1 MNAHANLTVDV
12 EAGEVVVVVVDP
24 DTSSIDEGA
33 ASRGLPRVCVRSAM
47 KAWLDRDG
55 PPEATKAKAHQRFLA
70 TVDFAGMKQTLAEL
84 EKFTVTAVHTGS
96 EPGTEL
102 AIALSAALDVPCDE
116 APVALDSLPSTP
128 SDVGSVELNELLEWA
143 DSLDD
148 SDAEDIE
155 AEQPL

>member
-1 MNAHANLTVDV
+1 MSARANLTVDV
-12 EAGEVVVVVVDP
+12 VAEEAVVVVVDP
-24 DTSSIDEGA
+24 DTSSMDEGA

-47 KAWLDRDG
+47 KAWQDRDG
-55 PPEATKAKAHQRFLA
+55 PEATKAKAHQRFLA

-84 EKFTVTAVHTGS
+84 GKYTVTAVHTGS

-128 SDVGSVELNELLEWA
+128 SDVGSVELKELLEWA
-143 DSLDD
+143 DSADD